1 VRISL
6 VRFSCILYSAF
17 GLLVAPSSTAR
28 AANSRASSDI
38 LATLRHSHPRL
49 YLLDSDLPQV
59 KKAIAVDPV
68 IKEWYDEPEG
78 EAEKMLTEPPAEYK
92 LIGPRLLSQSRAA
105 LRRISTLAGL
115 YRLDGDRR
123 KAERARRELLAIS
136 AFSDWHPPHFLDTAE
151 MTHAAAIG
159 YDWLYRFLP
168 SHDRAVVR
176 RAIVEKGLSA
186 GLKVYAS
193 GGRWTK
199 TEFNWNQVCNGGLA
213 LGALAVADKEPTI
226 AREVLEATRASVP
239 LAMASFGPDGGWA
252 EGPGYW
258 DYATAYNTFYLAALE
273 TSLGTDFGFTKM
285 RGFAEAG
292 LFRIHTTG
300 PLGLTFNYA
309 DSRPHAGPAPQMF
322 WLAKEFAQPVYAW
335 SERRIIDNHPTIF
348 HVIWA
353 ARIADWLKGNANGAS
368 SLDTHLPL
376 DAFFHGV
383 NVATFRSGWDDSNAF
398 YLAFKA
404 GDNKADHSH
413 LDLGTFVFDAL
424 GKRWALDL
432 GPDNYDLPEYFREL
446 RFTYYRLRTEGHN
459 TLTIGGENQN
469 SDAKAPIVGF
479 LSTPDRAFAVADLTE
494 AYAPRGRKV
503 RRGVALLHRNEVLV
517 EDEIEAGD
525 PIDLI
530 WNFHT
535 PANVELDGGRAILSL
550 EGKQLEA
557 RILSPELARFEVIPA
572 DPPPPQ
578 AQQPDV
584 HNLVIR
590 LPASKQVSI
599 AVVLAPPGKFETSEI
614 EPLDA
619 WVAAANAH

>member
-1 VRISL
+1 VGISL
-6 VRFSCILYSAF
+6 ARFSCILYSAF
-17 GLLVAPSSTAR
+17 GLLVALSPAS
-28 AANSRASSDI
+28 AANWRAPSDV
-38 LATLRHSHPRL
+38 LATLRRSHPRL

-59 KKAIAVDPV
+59 KKGIAVDAV
-68 IKEWYDEPEG
+68 IKEWYDELEG
-78 EAEKMLTEPPAEYK
+78 EAEKMLVEPPAEYK

-105 LRRISTLAGL
+105 LRRISTLACL

-123 KAERARRELLAIS
+123 KAERARRELLAVS
-136 AFSDWHPPHFLDTAE
+136 AFPDWHPPHFLDTAE

-159 YDWLYRFLP
+159 YDWLYNFLS

-176 RAIVEKGLSA
+176 KAIVEKGLNA

-193 GGRWTK
+193 AGRWTK

-213 LGALAVADKEPTI
+213 LGALAVADEEPAI
-226 AREVLEATRASVP
+226 AREVLDATRASVP

-252 EGPGYW
+252 EGPSYW

-309 DSRPHAGPAPQMF
+309 DSKPHASTAPQMF
-322 WLAKEFAQPVYAW
+322 WLAKEFSQPVYAW
-335 SERRIIDNHPTIF
+335 SERRITDNHPTIF

-353 ARIADWLKGNANGAS
+353 ARIADWLKGNAHAAP

-376 DAFFHGV
+376 DAFFQGV
-383 NVATFRSGWDDSNAF
+383 NVATFRSDWVDSNAF
-398 YLAFKA
+398 YLAFKG

-424 GKRWALDL
+424 GERWALDL
-432 GPDNYDLPEYFREL
+432 GPDNYDLPDYFRKL

-494 AYAPRGRKV
+494 AYAPRGCKV
-503 RRGVALLHRNEVLV
+503 RRGVALLRRNEVLV
-517 EDEIEAGD
+517 EDEIESGD

-535 PANVELDGGRAILSL
+535 RANVELDGGRVILSL
-550 EGKQLEA
+550 EGKQIEA
-557 RILSPELARFEVIPA
+557 RILSPERVRFEVIPA

-590 LPASKQVSI
+590 LPTAKQVNI
-599 AVVLAPPGKFETSEI
+599 AVALAPPGKFERSEI

-619 WVAAANAH
+619 WVAPAHAH